1 MSDGG
6 NPVPN
11 KFCSA
16 REPGDEQLGAM
27 HQKIA
32 IFKKGNN
39 VCRVQFF
46 SGALILYSERID
58 EHVFLH
64 L

>member
-32 IFKKGNN
+32 IFKEEN
-39 VCRVQFF
+39 
-46 SGALILYSERID
+46 ALRLVENHDIIFNEK
-58 EHVFLH
+58 
-64 L
+64 